1 MKYRIKCFMGGE
13 LGWLYIVGNDG
24 ESPREFASLEEAKEC
39 LIAWEWYSTKLYS
52 IVDENGNEIIE

>member
-24 ESPREFASLEEAKEC
+24 ESPKEYSLEEAKEVVKQYEC
-39 LIAWEWYSTKLYS
+39 FDKKLYE
-52 IVDENGNEIIE
+52 IIDKEGNEYEI